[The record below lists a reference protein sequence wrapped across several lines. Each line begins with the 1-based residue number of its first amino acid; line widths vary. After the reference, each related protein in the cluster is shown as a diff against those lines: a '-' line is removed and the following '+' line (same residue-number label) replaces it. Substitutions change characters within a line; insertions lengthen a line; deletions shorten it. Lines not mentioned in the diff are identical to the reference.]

1 MRLIKILF
9 TSIVAALLLGGVVGS
24 ATAARFSTTSQ
35 RWRATYSRVEWVGT
49 FGTTTCALTVEGS
62 FHSRTSAKTLNT
74 LTGWVTE
81 ATIST
86 PCIRGSTT
94 ILRETLPWH
103 IVYEGFEGTL
113 PNITGI
119 RLGIIGSSWRINEPV
134 VGVTCLARTTA
145 AEHVTVHE
153 TRERF
158 TGRITESTMNGQIP
172 TGPECFSVRG
182 QITGSTTAVTNGSG
196 AAISITLI

>member
-1 MRLIKILF
+1 MRLIK
-9 TSIVAALLLGGVVGS
+9 ALLMSTAAAVVLAGLVGS
-24 ATAARFSTTSQ
+24 ATATRLSTTSQ
-35 RWRATYSRVEWVGT
+35 RWKATYSRVEWVGT

-81 ATIST
+81 ATVST
-86 PCIRGSTT
+86 PCIRGSAT

-119 RLGIIGSSWRINEPV
+119 RLGIIGSSWRINDPV

-145 AEHVTVHE
+145 VEHVTVQE

-158 TGRITESTMNGQIP
+158 TGRITESSMRGSIP
-172 TGPECFSVRG
+172 TGPECFLVRG
-182 QITGSTTAVTNGSG
+182 SITGTTTAVTNGSG
-196 AAISITLI
+196 AGISITLI